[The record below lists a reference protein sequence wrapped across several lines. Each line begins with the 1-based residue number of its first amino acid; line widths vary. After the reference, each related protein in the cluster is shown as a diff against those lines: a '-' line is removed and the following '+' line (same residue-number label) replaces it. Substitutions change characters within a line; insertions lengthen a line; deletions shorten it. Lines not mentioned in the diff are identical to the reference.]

1 MSTHQITWQ
10 QWTVINETIASERLR
25 SKQLSEQLE
34 ELTKENKQLSQGLRI
49 LSEEL
54 FKTDE
59 RDLTKGYSK

>member
-1 MSTHQITWQ
+1 MSTHQITWA
-10 QWTVINETIASERLR
+10 QWTVINETIVSERLR

-34 ELTKENKQLSQGLRI
+34 ALTKENEQLSQVLKD

-54 FKTDE
+54 FKNE